1 MTDLANPALQ
11 VKADW
16 YDALIDFREGRP
28 ANLAAMM
35 RRHPIP
41 NTIARELAD
50 AIEQGLPV
58 VKNADKR
65 KIDTKTRREILFAWH
80 FAQRDAAAMRRDA
93 AEIGD
98 KFGKEPS
105 EVLAAAKEFRSN
117 MLKVIADKYGV
128 STETVRRI
136 TSMHA
141 QR

>member
-1 MTDLANPALQ
+1 MSDPVNPERP
-11 VKADW
+11 VKFDW
-16 YDALIDFREGRP
+16 CDALTDFREGRP

-41 NTIARELAD
+41 DAIARELAD
-50 AIEQGLPV
+50 AIERGLPV